1 MDRFDVLLGFPVAVY
16 SDEYTASM
24 RKKQKPMETKPSR
37 VPHFIVARK
46 YMEKQL
52 VCLGLV
58 PADLLACLLRKQQV
72 AKLKDQIEVLKDQ

>member
-1 MDRFDVLLGFPVAVY
+1 MAVY
-16 SDEYTASM
+16 SDEYTAST

-58 PADLLACLLRKQQV
+58 PADLPVCLLLLRKQQV